1 MAADA
6 ATRGF
11 LDNEIWMWM
20 LPKDRARARVIKRQ
34 HRSMVK
40 HIFIP
45 RGSGWTTTE
54 GTGGAFWFP
63 PGTTKLT
70 FRESLAESLPFLPEG
85 LPHLGRTARFETEIK
100 KHWPKEPHWYL
111 AILSVS
117 PEAQGRGHGSAL
129 LEPGLERCDRDGTA
143 AWLETQR
150 EKNVGFY
157 EQFGFELVEKLM
169 IDQELPVWLMYR
181 PAQS

>member
-11 LDNEIWMWM
+11 LDNEIWAWM
-20 LPKDRARARVIKRQ
+20 LPKDRARARVIKRH

-40 HIFIP
+40 HVFIP
-45 RGSGWTTTE
+45 RNSAWTTAE

-63 PGTTKLT
+63 PGTTKLN
-70 FRESLAESLPFLPEG
+70 FRETLAESLPFMPEG
-85 LPHLGRTARFETEIK
+85 LPHMGKASRFETEIK

-111 AILSVS
+111 AVLSVS
-117 PEAQGRGHGSAL
+117 PEVQGQGHGSAL
-129 LEPGLERCDRDGTA
+129 LQPALELADRDGKP

-150 EKNVGFY
+150 ERNIVFY
-157 EQFGFELVEKLM
+157 ERQGFELVERLM
-169 IDQELPVWLMYR
+169 IDGELPVWLMHR
-181 PAQS
+181 PAR